1 MILMEKTDF
10 FKKKKIG
17 TGGHRNCG
25 LEFMIKLENLI
36 KENLELSSGM
46 AIHSRSN
53 NSGLYS
59 RICLWSKV
67 VYFYKVLTFL

>member
-1 MILMEKTDF
+1 
-10 FKKKKIG
+10 
-17 TGGHRNCG
+17 
-25 LEFMIKLENLI
+25 MIKLENLI

-59 RICLWSKV
+59 HNL
-67 VYFYKVLTFL
+67 FLE